1 MTLAPATAWWT
12 AEEIAASGLP
22 DLPATP
28 RGVNALATRDSWRA
42 QPGLARRRSG
52 KGGGWEYSWK
62 LFPGR
67 AQKKLLQAIAAPAAP
82 VRRARGEVWE
92 WFEALPAQVQDK
104 ARARLLTL
112 QKVEGLEAAM
122 GRDLAVTEVAR
133 LDGVGA
139 RTIWSWFAM
148 VEGVRADDRLPHLA
162 PRNRVPTRRVRVE
175 GLDPAFVAHVRS
187 DWLRPEAPP
196 LTDCYRRAVKIAEAQ
211 GLAVAPKRTVR
222 RWLDKTVSK
231 PVQVLARQGREALK
245 RMYPPQVRDKTAL
258 VAMEAVNADFHKFD
272 VFVRWPAL
280 PGQNQPAFIGRPQMV
295 AFQDIHSGML
305 LSWRVDRQPNST
317 AVMLAAGDM
326 IETYGIPQHV
336 LFDNGREFAAKNL
349 TGGAETRY
357 RFQVKEDDLPGLFTM
372 LGCTIHWATPY
383 AGQSKPIERA
393 WRDLASAVSKDPRF
407 AGAYTGNTVEAKPEN
422 YGSTAIDLD
431 VFLAVLAEGIAE
443 HNTRQGR
450 RSEVAWGRSFAE
462 VFEASYA
469 TAQPKK
475 ATEAQRRLWLLG
487 AEGLRADRNSGQLAF
502 MGNTYWADWMHAIAG
517 ERVIARFDPAALW
530 DGLHIYGVDNA
541 YLGHAPAMMKA
552 GFFDVEEGRAHAS
565 ARKTFEKAQRKMLE
579 AYRVY
584 TAADLGA
591 GLDALAPPE
600 APRPEAKVV
609 RAAFGKAQMPGRAAA
624 VTPPVEDGVAQVQA
638 GIVADLAAR
647 RGTAPVAEEA
657 PRDRFRRALH
667 LERQA
672 AAGGQLTIEQRRWL
686 GIYQDT
692 SEYRSERALYDDFGD
707 AIFA

>member
-1 MTLAPATAWWT
+1 
-12 AEEIAASGLP
+12 
-22 DLPATP
+22 
-28 RGVNALATRDSWRA
+28 
-42 QPGLARRRSG
+42 
-52 KGGGWEYSWK
+52 
-62 LFPGR
+62 
-67 AQKKLLQAIAAPAAP
+67 
-82 VRRARGEVWE
+82 
-92 WFEALPAQVQDK
+92 
-104 ARARLLTL
+104 
-112 QKVEGLEAAM
+112 
-122 GRDLAVTEVAR
+122 
-133 LDGVGA
+133 
-139 RTIWSWFAM
+139 
-148 VEGVRADDRLPHLA
+148 
-162 PRNRVPTRRVRVE
+162 
-175 GLDPAFVAHVRS
+175 
-187 DWLRPEAPP
+187 
-196 LTDCYRRAVKIAEAQ
+196 
-211 GLAVAPKRTVR
+211 
-222 RWLDKTVSK
+222 
-231 PVQVLARQGREALK
+231 
-245 RMYPPQVRDKTAL
+245 VRDKTAL

-280 PGQNQPAFIGRPQMV
+280 PGQNAPEFIGRPQMV
-295 AFQDIHSGML
+295 AFQDLHSGML
-305 LSWRVDRQPNST
+305 LSWRLDRAPNST

-326 IETYGIPQHV
+326 IEAYGIPQHV

-372 LGCTIHWATPY
+372 LGCKIHWATPY

-393 WRDLASAVSKDPRF
+393 FRDLASSVSKDPRF
-407 AGAYTGNTVEAKPEN
+407 AGAYTGNTVDAKPEN

-462 VFEASYA
+462 VFEDSYA

-487 AEGLRADRNSGQLAF
+487 AEGLRADRHSGQLAF
-502 MGNTYWADWMHAIAG
+502 MGNTYWADWMHGIAG

-530 DGLHIYGVDNA
+530 DGLHVYGADQA
-541 YLGHAPAMMKA
+541 YLGHAPVMMKA
-552 GFFDVEEGRAHAS
+552 GFFDVEEGRAHS
-565 ARKTFEKAQRKMLE
+565 RARKTFEKAQRAMLE
-579 AYRVY
+579 AHRVY

-591 GLDALAPPE
+591 RLDALAPPD
-600 APRPEAKVV
+600 APKAEAKVV
-609 RAAFGKAQMPGRAAA
+609 RAAFGKAQMPGRAQAA
-624 VTPPVEDGVAQVQA
+624 PPPVTEGVAQVQA

-647 RGTAPVAEEA
+647 RGAAAVPEEG
-657 PRDRFRRALH
+657 PRDRFRRALQ

-672 AAGGQLTIEQRRWL
+672 EAGAALTTEQRRWL